1 MSGFS
6 IIGLLIIGLA
16 LLATGSSHVCMASPA
31 KVTTVEL
38 PRRAGAN
45 RHYVSN
51 RAPLL
56 PGPLVKLPIGSI
68 IPKGWLRRQLELLA
82 DGMMGH
88 LPELSEYC
96 RIEGNAWISPSGEG
110 HHPWEEVP
118 YWLRGF
124 GDLGYVL
131 QDERIT
137 REARRWIDGILST
150 QRPDGYFGPEDN
162 RRKRDLWPNM
172 TILNTLQAFYEAT
185 GDARVL
191 PFMTRYF
198 RWQMS
203 LPKENLLPDCDDP
216 YGKSWQKIRAGDNLE
231 SIYWLYN
238 RTGEAWLLTAAKLI
252 HERASRWD
260 RGVAD
265 WHGVNICQGF
275 REPATFYLQSK
286 NRDDFDASERDY
298 QVVMML
304 YGQVPG
310 GMFGADENCRP
321 GHHGPRQGAE
331 ACSMVEVMHSDQML
345 LGISG
350 DPVYADRCEDVA
362 FNSLPAAMTADY
374 KGLHYITSPNQ
385 PQMDQRSK
393 SPGVENGGVMMPYSP
408 HLYRCCQHNV
418 VMGWPYYA
426 EHLWMATL
434 DQGLAAVLY
443 VENSVKAKVADGI
456 EVTIAE
462 STDYPFDEAVEFTL
476 STPQA
481 VSFPL
486 YLRVPG
492 WCQGATLAINGVKV
506 DAAPRPSSYLRIERA
521 WSDGDKV
528 RLELPMRIGVTA
540 WPTNARSVSVR
551 RGPLW
556 YSLKIGEEYRRF
568 GGTEKWPEFEVLP
581 TTPWNY
587 GLVLDDRDPASS
599 FQVARRVKKP
609 APQPFTV
616 DAAPIELSAQGRRIP
631 NWKLDHM
638 GLVAPL
644 QESPVKSDQPVEK
657 LTLIPLGCARL
668 RVSSFPVIGESPDA
682 HEWTELPPPRHEAS
696 YHHDEPDAV
705 SDGIV
710 PRDSCDRAIPRLTW
724 WPHTGTV
731 EWLTYKLDRPR
742 KVSSCEVYWF
752 GRRDEGIYR
761 PPAAWKLYFRL
772 GEGWREVSGASAYG
786 AELDK
791 FNRVTFTPVET
802 REMKIEVTLP
812 KEHTSGILEWRIE

>member
-1 MSGFS
+1 M
-6 IIGLLIIGLA
+6 LHAVL
-16 LLATGSSHVCMASPA
+16 
-31 KVTTVEL
+31 
-38 PRRAGAN
+38 N
-45 RHYVSN
+45 D
-51 RAPLL
+51 
-56 PGPLVKLPIGSI
+56 
-68 IPKGWLRRQLELLA
+68 LA
-82 DGMMGH
+82 DGMMGR

-96 RIEGNAWISPSGEG
+96 KIEGNAWISPSGEG

-172 TILNTLQAFYEAT
+172 TILNTLQTFYEAT

-191 PFMTRYF
+191 PFMAKYF

-203 LPKENLLPDCDDP
+203 IPKEELLPDCDDP

-238 RTGEAWLLTAAKLI
+238 RTGEAWLLEAAKLI

-350 DPVYADRCEDVA
+350 EPVYADRCEDVA

-385 PQMDQRSK
+385 PQMDHRSK

-434 DQGLAAVLY
+434 DHGLAAVLY
-443 VENSVKAKVADGI
+443 VESAVKAKVADGV
-456 EVTIAE
+456 EVTITE
-462 STDYPFDEAVEFTL
+462 TTGYPFEEAVELTL
-476 STPQA
+476 SAPKA

-492 WCQGATLAINGVKV
+492 WCEGATLTINGVKAE
-506 DAAPRPSSYLRIERA
+506 AAPRPSSYLRIERSWGA
-521 WSDGDKV
+521 HEDRRDNVADQRPLGVGPPRAAVVFAEDRRGVPAARRDGPVAGV
-528 RLELPMRIGVTA
+528 RGLPDDAVELRVGVGRPRSSVVLPGGPSGEEARPAAVHGRCGAHRVVGTGPAYSQLETRPHGASGTAAGKPGEERPAGREADVDPTGLRAVTRFLFPVDRRVAGRPRVDRAATASPRGLLPPRRAGRGQRRHRTHGLL
-540 WPTNARSVSVR
+540 RSVH
-551 RGPLW
+551 
-556 YSLKIGEEYRRF
+556 
-568 GGTEKWPEFEVLP
+568 
-581 TTPWNY
+581 
-587 GLVLDDRDPASS
+587 
-599 FQVARRVKKP
+599 P
-609 APQPFTV
+609 AP
-616 DAAPIELSAQGRRIP
+616 D
-631 NWKLDHM
+631 
-638 GLVAPL
+638 LVA
-644 QESPVKSDQPVEK
+644 
-657 LTLIPLGCARL
+657 AHRL
-668 RVSSFPVIGESPDA
+668 R
-682 HEWTELPPPRHEAS
+682 
-696 YHHDEPDAV
+696 
-705 SDGIV
+705 
-710 PRDSCDRAIPRLTW
+710 
-724 WPHTGTV
+724 
-731 EWLTYKLDRPR
+731 
-742 KVSSCEVYWF
+742 
-752 GRRDEGIYR
+752 
-761 PPAAWKLYFRL
+761 
-772 GEGWREVSGASAYG
+772 
-786 AELDK
+786 
-791 FNRVTFTPVET
+791 
-802 REMKIEVTLP
+802 
-812 KEHTSGILEWRIE
+812 